1 MLNRLVQRIKPYH
14 KYAIGGAWVFV
25 AYSLIS
31 LVGAASMSW
40 GGAAGTVSLYQ
51 TTANDDIF
59 RSIGLSYT
67 GFLGTVWASIQ
78 ALVIGAAAA
87 LTIIPWRVTNKQRRI
102 GHAVLVGWAAICTL
116 SLLRL
121 AGIGFNIETIAQTAM
136 TTLMLGCTSYRAAC
150 NWKTKGTGYFNSA
163 ADAMSID
170 EQEIDSL
177 EETFKPDFLVAN
189 DISNSSKLEEIDPPE
204 SLDSTDPSE
213 AAKETSS
220 PSLLKQWISTTKSL
234 LGSSFKKAK
243 KPALFVGSKIKAA
256 PGKAKIYLRS
266 HGVLPR
272 PNRSTAA

>member
-1 MLNRLVQRIKPYH
+1 MLNRFIQRIKPYH
-14 KYAIGGAWVFV
+14 KYAIGAAWVFV

-31 LVGAASMSW
+31 LVSAASMSW
-40 GGAAGTVSLYQ
+40 GGNAGTVSLYE

-59 RSIGLSYT
+59 RSVGLSYS

-78 ALVIGAAAA
+78 ALVIAAAAA
-87 LTIIPWRVTNKQRRI
+87 LTIIPWKVTNKQRRI

-136 TTLMLGCTSYRAAC
+136 TTLMFGCTSYRAAY
-150 NWKTKGTGYFNSA
+150 NWSGSKSL
-163 ADAMSID
+163 DAMPID
-170 EQEIDSL
+170 EQELDAIA
-177 EETFKPDFLVAN
+177 EIFKPDFIDTN
-189 DISNSSKLEEIDPPE
+189 DITNSSKIDEVEPPE
-204 SLDSTDPSE
+204 SLKSTEPPKPAE
-213 AAKETSS
+213 ETAS
-220 PSLLKQWISTTKSL
+220 PSLLKQWANATKSL
-234 LGSSFKKAK
+234 LGSTFKKAA
-243 KPALFVGSKIKAA
+243 KPATYVGSKLKAA

>member
-40 GGAAGTVSLYQ
+40 GNTEAPVSLYE
-51 TTANDDIF
+51 TTANGDIF
-59 RSIGLSYT
+59 RAVGLSYS
-67 GFLGTVWASIQ
+67 GFFGTVWATLQ
-78 ALVIGAAAA
+78 ALVIAAAAA
-87 LTIIPWRVTNKQRRI
+87 LTIIPWHVTNKQRRI
-102 GHAVLVGWAAICTL
+102 GHAVLCGWAAFCAL

-121 AGIGFNIETIAQTAM
+121 AGIGFSIETIAQTAM
-136 TTLMLGCTSYRAAC
+136 TTLMFGCTSYRAAC
-150 NWKTKGTGYFNSA
+150 GWSEKTKGTGYFNSA
-163 ADAMSID
+163 ADAMPID
-170 EQEIDSL
+170 EQEIDAV
-177 EETFKPDFLVAN
+177 EGTFKPDFLVEG
-189 DISNSSKLEEIDPPE
+189 DITNSSKIDEIKPAQSTEPTEE
-204 SLDSTDPSE
+204 L
-213 AAKETSS
+213 AS
-220 PSLLKQWISTTKSL
+220 PSLLKQWAKATKSL

-243 KPALFVGSKIKAA
+243 KPALYVGSKLKAA